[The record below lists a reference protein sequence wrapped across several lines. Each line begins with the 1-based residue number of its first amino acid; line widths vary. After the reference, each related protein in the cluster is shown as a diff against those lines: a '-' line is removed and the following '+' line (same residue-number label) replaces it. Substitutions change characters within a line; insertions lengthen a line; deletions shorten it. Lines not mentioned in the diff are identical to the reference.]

1 MKILQCNHKIQ
12 KGENKMSKK
21 KHNKKDKKRKAFLAR
36 VIVVTATID
45 MFKDITELIDMIIKL
60 AKSLLN

>member
-1 MKILQCNHKIQ
+1 
-12 KGENKMSKK
+12 MSKK

>member
-1 MKILQCNHKIQ
+1 
-12 KGENKMSKK
+12 MSKK
-21 KHNKKDKKRKAFLAR
+21 KHNKKDKKRKVFLVW

-45 MFKDITELIDMIIKL
+45 MFKDITELIDTIIKL

>member
-1 MKILQCNHKIQ
+1 
-12 KGENKMSKK
+12 MSKK
-21 KHNKKDKKRKAFLAR
+21 KHNKKDKKRKAFLAW

-45 MFKDITELIDMIIKL
+45 MFKDITELIDMFIKL